1 MGMALADLFWTVE
14 RVHAL
19 PDDVNRYECID
30 GLLLVSP
37 SPGRPHQY
45 VLAELNEL
53 VRAYVKRHRL
63 GQTVFAPADVIFSDV
78 RLLQPDLL
86 VERGDSSTQPP
97 DLLLVVEVLSTA
109 TAHRDRGLK
118 RRTYQQER
126 VSEYWVVD
134 GVARVIER
142 WLPDADEPTRHAET
156 LTWHPEGASAPFVLD
171 VAALFRAA
179 LDPDD

>member
-1 MGMALADLFWTVE
+1 MVMALADLFWTVE

-30 GLLLVSP
+30 GVLLVTP
-37 SPGRPHQY
+37 SPGRPHQH
-45 VLAELNEL
+45 VLAELNDH

-86 VERGDSSTQPP
+86 VERGDSSQQAP
-97 DLLLVVEVLSTA
+97 DLLLVVEVLSKA
-109 TAHRDRGLK
+109 TQHRDCGLK
-118 RRTYQQER
+118 RRVYQQER

-134 GVARVIER
+134 DVARAIEC

-156 LTWHPEGASAPFVLD
+156 LAWHPAGASAPLVID

-179 LDPDD
+179 LDHDG